1 MTNTNSALMTAI
13 EILTLAIDNEDIE
26 FSNKRLT
33 ETLMQVSD
41 LMDEY
46 PEKKNAFR
54 TTIEVITSVLD
65 ESDVMVANAEMINAV
80 ETLSEMTG
88 KCFTPVKVKAPAPA
102 PVKARKEKSEEDKD
116 ITSEILVLLIT
127 DATATN
133 GIATIAE
140 MKKVNDK
147 LAKYSNQKLSAVLK
161 RMIEDDIV
169 VKTVNKRKTYFS
181 LVPYVPSKNNY

>member
-13 EILTLAIDNEDIE
+13 EILTLVIDNDDVE

-33 ETLMQVSD
+33 ETLMQIRD

-46 PEKKNAFR
+46 PEKKNAFI

-65 ESDVMVANAEMINAV
+65 ESDVMVANAKMINAV
-80 ETLSEMTG
+80 ETLSEMAG
-88 KCFTPVKVKAPAPA
+88 KCFTPVKAKAPA

-147 LAKYSNQKLSAVLK
+147 LAKYSNQKLSAILK

-169 VKTVNKRKTYFS
+169 VKTVDKRKTYFS
-181 LVPYVPSKNNY
+181 LVPYVPSKNKC

>member
-13 EILTLAIDNEDIE
+13 EILTLVIDNDDVE

-33 ETLMQVSD
+33 ETLMQIRD
-41 LMDEY
+41 LMDEF
-46 PEKKNAFR
+46 PEKRSTFI

-80 ETLSEMTG
+80 AVLSEMIG
-88 KCFTPVKVKAPAPA
+88 KRFTPAKVKAPTLAT
-102 PVKARKEKSEEDKD
+102 VKARKEKSEEDKD

-147 LAKYSNQKLSAVLK
+147 LAKYSNQKLSAVLR

-169 VKTVNKRKTYFS
+169 VKTVDKRKTYFS
-181 LVPYVPSKNNY
+181 LVHHV

>member
-1 MTNTNSALMTAI
+1 MTNINSALMTAI
-13 EILTLAIDNEDIE
+13 EILTLVIDNDDVE

-33 ETLMQVSD
+33 ETLMQIGD

-80 ETLSEMTG
+80 ETLSEITG
-88 KCFTPVKVKAPAPA
+88 KRFTPAKVKAPTPA
-102 PVKARKEKSEEDKD
+102 PVKVRKEKSEEDKD

-169 VKTVNKRKTYFS
+169 VKTVDKRKTYFS
-181 LVPYVPSKNNY
+181 LVPYVSSTNKC

>member
-1 MTNTNSALMTAI
+1 MTNTNSALVTAI
-13 EILTLAIDNEDIE
+13 EILTLVIDNDDVE

-33 ETLMQVSD
+33 ETLTQIGD

-88 KCFTPVKVKAPAPA
+88 KRFTPAKVKAPTPA
-102 PVKARKEKSEEDKD
+102 PVKVRKEKSEEDKD

-181 LVPYVPSKNNY
+181 LVPYVPSKNKC

>member
-1 MTNTNSALMTAI
+1 MTSTNSALITAI
-13 EILTLAIDNEDIE
+13 EILTLVIDNDDVE

-33 ETLMQVSD
+33 ETLMQIGD

-80 ETLSEMTG
+80 ETLSKMTG

-102 PVKARKEKSEEDKD
+102 LVKARKEKSEEDKD

-169 VKTVNKRKTYFS
+169 VKTVDKRKTYFS
-181 LVPYVPSKNNY
+181 LVPYVPSKNKC